1 MTAATDTPGQD
12 QIGSGIGGWLGFVGR
27 TLTGIPSQYRTR
39 LRQHRGRTIG
49 LTLLFL
55 AIVLYPWFAHYYLA
69 DFSRSVFPIP
79 IPDDT
84 VATFMTIFAIMAIGL
99 NIVAG
104 FAGLLDLG
112 YVAFYAIGA
121 YCAAFLASPHFGAL
135 GINLVFLGN
144 VGPGASGI
152 HVPFWII
159 MVVAVIVVA
168 TFGALLGAPTLR
180 LRGDYL
186 AIVTLGFGEI
196 VPLFFKNLSS
206 VTFSLTLG
214 PVVIN
219 IANANWTGGV
229 QGINP
234 IDPPFIPILNWVFD
248 ARSGS
253 AAVYLGLF
261 LLAIAIL
268 VARNLERSRMGR
280 AWGAIREDETAAEMM
295 GVNTVRTK
303 LLAFALGASFAGV
316 AGSFQA
322 SYLGASTSDFF
333 DFSISILVLIM
344 VILGGIGN
352 IWGAVLGAFALTYVD
367 KSLLPYIGQRIGDIA
382 PSLPNPAE
390 YNFLIYGVILV
401 LMMRFRRRASC
412 RRASARPSSAST
424 ASRRPRRRWA
434 SRPRSTT
441 SASPHRARAKSGP
454 ALGMSKSPGRVATCD
469 AGAAPRGHQDR
480 RDARFRAA
488 REVARRHETV
498 RRAARGQRRRLRHPR
513 GSIVSLIGPNG
524 AGKTTF
530 FNMITGFY
538 TPTTGEISF
547 DGTPIVQQRGKRVK
561 SLKPHEVTAL
571 GIGRTFQNIRLF
583 GTMSALDNVKV
594 GTNVHLKSH
603 WWDSIVRTPGMLREE
618 QATVAECMKL
628 LELVDLDHRAETWA
642 RNLPYGDQ
650 RRLEI
655 ARALATRPKLLLLT
669 NRPRD
674 EQQRDA

>member
-1 MTAATDTPGQD
+1 MTAASDSQPVDT
-12 QIGSGIGGWLGFVGR
+12 IGSGIGGWFGFVGR
-27 TLTGIPSQYRTR
+27 TIAAMPGQYRTR
-39 LRQHRGRTIG
+39 FRQHRGRTIG
-49 LTLLFL
+49 LTVLFL
-55 AIVLYPWFAHYYLA
+55 AIVLYPWFAHNYLA
-69 DFSRSVFPIP
+69 DFSRNVVPIP
-79 IPDDT
+79 FPDDT
-84 VATFMTIFAIMAIGL
+84 VSTFMTIFAIMAIGL

-135 GINLVFLGN
+135 GINL
-144 VGPGASGI
+144 PY
-152 HVPFWII
+152 WII

-196 VPLFFKNLSS
+196 VPLFFRNLSS

-219 IANANWTGGV
+219 IANANWTGGA

-248 ARSGS
+248 ARSGA

-268 VARNLERSRMGR
+268 IARNLERSRIGR

-322 SYLGASTSDFF
+322 SYLGGSTSDFF

-367 KSLLPYIGQRIGDIA
+367 KTFLPYVGQRIGDIA

-401 LMMRFRRRASC
+401 LMMRFRPQGFLPSRQREAEL
-412 RRASARPSSAST
+412 SAHGLEEAE
-424 ASRRPRRRWA
+424 
-434 SRPRSTT
+434 
-441 SASPHRARAKSGP
+441 
-454 ALGMSKSPGRVATCD
+454 
-469 AGAAPRGHQDR
+469 
-480 RDARFRAA
+480 
-488 REVARRHETV
+488 RE
-498 RRAARGQRRRLRHPR
+498 
-513 GSIVSLIGPNG
+513 
-524 AGKTTF
+524 
-530 FNMITGFY
+530 M
-538 TPTTGEISF
+538 
-547 DGTPIVQQRGKRVK
+547 
-561 SLKPHEVTAL
+561 
-571 GIGRTFQNIRLF
+571 GIEPE
-583 GTMSALDNVKV
+583 LDNISVAP
-594 GTNVHLKSH
+594 
-603 WWDSIVRTPGMLREE
+603 PGQSETGPGARDVEVPREGR
-618 QATVAECMKL
+618 
-628 LELVDLDHRAETWA
+628 DL
-642 RNLPYGDQ
+642 
-650 RRLEI
+650 
-655 ARALATRPKLLLLT
+655 
-669 NRPRD
+669 
-674 EQQRDA
+674 

>member
-1 MTAATDTPGQD
+1 MTAVTDTTTHD
-12 QIGSGIGGWLGFVGR
+12 EIGSGIGGWLGFVGR
-27 TLTGIPSQYRTR
+27 TFAAMPGQYRAALGR
-39 LRQHRGRTIG
+39 HRGRTIG
-49 LTLLFL
+49 LTILF
-55 AIVLYPWFAHYYLA
+55 ISVVLYPAVGHYILA
-69 DFSRSVFPIP
+69 DFSRNVIPIP
-79 IPDDT
+79 FPDDT
-84 VATFMTIFAIMAIGL
+84 VSTFMTIFAIMAIGL

-144 VGPGASGI
+144 VGPGAAGI

-159 MVVAVIVVA
+159 MIVAVVVVA

-206 VTFSLTLG
+206 VTFSLALG
-214 PVVIN
+214 PIVIN
-219 IANANWTGGV
+219 ISNANWTGGV

-234 IDPPFIPILNWVFD
+234 IDPPFIPFLNWIFD
-248 ARSGS
+248 ARSGPM
-253 AAVYLGLF
+253 AVYLGLF

-352 IWGAVLGAFALTYVD
+352 IWGVVLGAFALTYVD
-367 KSLLPYIGQRIGDIA
+367 KTFLPYLGQRIGDIA

-401 LMMRFRRRASC
+401 LMMRFRPQGFL
-412 RRASARPSSAST
+412 PSRQREAELSVHGLEEAEH
-424 ASRRPRRRWA
+424 AMGVEAEVDNIGVAP
-434 SRPRSTT
+434 
-441 SASPHRARAKSGP
+441 
-454 ALGMSKSPGRVATCD
+454 PGQSEVG
-469 AGAAPRGHQDR
+469 AGA
-480 RDARFRAA
+480 RDVEVPGEAR
-488 REVARRHETV
+488 
-498 RRAARGQRRRLRHPR
+498 
-513 GSIVSLIGPNG
+513 
-524 AGKTTF
+524 
-530 FNMITGFY
+530 
-538 TPTTGEISF
+538 
-547 DGTPIVQQRGKRVK
+547 
-561 SLKPHEVTAL
+561 
-571 GIGRTFQNIRLF
+571 
-583 GTMSALDNVKV
+583 
-594 GTNVHLKSH
+594 
-603 WWDSIVRTPGMLREE
+603 
-618 QATVAECMKL
+618 
-628 LELVDLDHRAETWA
+628 DL
-642 RNLPYGDQ
+642 
-650 RRLEI
+650 
-655 ARALATRPKLLLLT
+655 
-669 NRPRD
+669 
-674 EQQRDA
+674 

>member
-1 MTAATDTPGQD
+1 MTAATDAPAQE
-12 QIGSGIGGWLGFVGR
+12 QIGTGIGGWLGFIGR
-27 TLTGIPSQYRTR
+27 TLAAIPGQYRAR
-39 LRQHRGRTIG
+39 LRQRRGRTIG

-55 AIVLYPWFAHYYLA
+55 AVVLYPWFAHNYLA
-69 DFSRSVFPIP
+69 DFSRNVIPIP
-79 IPDDT
+79 FPDDT

-121 YCAAFLASPHFGAL
+121 YVAAFLASPHFGAL

-144 VGPGASGI
+144 VGPGAAGI

-159 MVVAVIVVA
+159 TVVAVVVVA

-248 ARSGS
+248 ARSGA

-367 KSLLPYIGQRIGDIA
+367 KTLLPYIGQRIGDVA

-401 LMMRFRRRASC
+401 LMMRFRPQGFLPSRQREAELSVHGLEE
-412 RRASARPSSAST
+412 AEAAMGIDAEVDNIGVAPPGQSEVGPGARDVEV
-424 ASRRPRRRWA
+424 
-434 SRPRSTT
+434 
-441 SASPHRARAKSGP
+441 
-454 ALGMSKSPGRVATCD
+454 PGE
-469 AGAAPRGHQDR
+469 G
-480 RDARFRAA
+480 RD
-488 REVARRHETV
+488 
-498 RRAARGQRRRLRHPR
+498 L
-513 GSIVSLIGPNG
+513 
-524 AGKTTF
+524 
-530 FNMITGFY
+530 
-538 TPTTGEISF
+538 
-547 DGTPIVQQRGKRVK
+547 
-561 SLKPHEVTAL
+561 
-571 GIGRTFQNIRLF
+571 
-583 GTMSALDNVKV
+583 
-594 GTNVHLKSH
+594 
-603 WWDSIVRTPGMLREE
+603 
-618 QATVAECMKL
+618 
-628 LELVDLDHRAETWA
+628 
-642 RNLPYGDQ
+642 
-650 RRLEI
+650 
-655 ARALATRPKLLLLT
+655 
-669 NRPRD
+669 
-674 EQQRDA
+674 

>member
-1 MTAATDTPGQD
+1 MTAATDTKTPD
-12 QIGSGIGGWLGFVGR
+12 EIGSGIGGWFGFVGR
-27 TLTGIPSQYRTR
+27 TLAALPGQYRTA
-39 LRQHRGRTIG
+39 LRRHRGRTIG
-49 LTLLFL
+49 LTVLFL
-55 AIVLYPWFAHYYLA
+55 AIVLYPALNHYFFA
-69 DFSRSVFPIP
+69 DFSRNVIPIP
-79 IPDDT
+79 LPDDT
-84 VATFMTIFAIMAIGL
+84 VATFMMIFAIMAIGL

-135 GINLVFLGN
+135 GINLTFLGN
-144 VGPGASGI
+144 VGPGAAGI
-152 HVPFWII
+152 HIPYWLI
-159 MVVAVIVVA
+159 MVIAVIVVA

-196 VPLFFKNLSS
+196 VPLFFRNLSS

-214 PVVIN
+214 PIVIN

-234 IDPPFIPILNWVFD
+234 IDPPFIPFLNWIFD
-248 ARSGS
+248 ARSGPM
-253 AAVYLGLF
+253 AVYLGLF
-261 LLAIAIL
+261 LLGIAIL

-367 KSLLPYIGQRIGDIA
+367 KTFLPYLGQRVGEIA

-401 LMMRFRRRASC
+401 LMMRFRPQGFL
-412 RRASARPSSAST
+412 PSRQREAELSVHGLEDAEREMGIDVEVDNIDV
-424 ASRRPRRRWA
+424 AP
-434 SRPRSTT
+434 
-441 SASPHRARAKSGP
+441 
-454 ALGMSKSPGRVATCD
+454 PGQSETGAD
-469 AGAAPRGHQDR
+469 A
-480 RDARFRAA
+480 RDAEVPGEA
-488 REVARRHETV
+488 R
-498 RRAARGQRRRLRHPR
+498 
-513 GSIVSLIGPNG
+513 
-524 AGKTTF
+524 
-530 FNMITGFY
+530 
-538 TPTTGEISF
+538 
-547 DGTPIVQQRGKRVK
+547 
-561 SLKPHEVTAL
+561 
-571 GIGRTFQNIRLF
+571 
-583 GTMSALDNVKV
+583 
-594 GTNVHLKSH
+594 
-603 WWDSIVRTPGMLREE
+603 
-618 QATVAECMKL
+618 
-628 LELVDLDHRAETWA
+628 DL
-642 RNLPYGDQ
+642 
-650 RRLEI
+650 
-655 ARALATRPKLLLLT
+655 
-669 NRPRD
+669 
-674 EQQRDA
+674 